1 MFKKVILCSQRS
13 ILIQVF
19 FSLSIYTTYLGISIA
34 GSTFTTNRDQEAY
47 YNQPAEPEP
56 VRNKPSRNYFP
67 VNENY
72 DDLDRNDFVEEEL
85 PNPFVGEEQQVNAG

>member
-1 MFKKVILCSQRS
+1 MQPKVNFTSS
-13 ILIQVF
+13 N
-19 FSLSIYTTYLGISIA
+19 ISIA

-47 YNQPAEPEP
+47 YNQPAEPSEP

-72 DDLDRNDFVEEEL
+72 DDLDRNDFAEEL
-85 PNPFVGEEQQVNAG
+85 PNPFVGEEQQVIAGNRKNYIFKKNTEISFFQ